1 MAYLSSMKRPP
12 IDQRRVRRHFSGHA
26 EEYECYAQ
34 VQKRVV
40 AGLLERL
47 ACVGPFSGPI
57 LEVGAGT
64 GALALRVAAD
74 YPRLPLVVTDLAH
87 GMTRQA
93 AARLPGASALDAD
106 AACLPFVDGSFG
118 LMLSASMYQWIVDLP
133 AAFAES
139 ARVLKPGGRFVFA
152 LFGAGTLYELR
163 SSHRRAQAEIDG
175 GRPSHVQEF
184 PSREEVAEA
193 LRSAGFD
200 GISVANVDERE
211 HHADVPELLRAL
223 KKIGAQN
230 ASRSGPAG
238 LASRRVMERMMELY
252 RREHGRE
259 GMIPAT
265 YEVIYGTARR
275 P

>member
-1 MAYLSSMKRPP
+1 MANLSCMNRPP

-26 EEYECYAQ
+26 DEYERYAQ

-40 AGLLERL
+40 AGLLDRL
-47 ACVGPFSGPI
+47 ARLGPFSGPI

-64 GALALRVAAD
+64 GALGEKVAGLH
-74 YPRLPLVVTDLAH
+74 PQLPLVVTDLAH

-106 AACLPFVDGSFG
+106 AASLPFVEDSFG
-118 LMLSASMYQWIVDLP
+118 LMLSASMYQWIIDLP

-139 ARVLKPGGRFVFA
+139 ARVLKPGGHFVFA
-152 LFGAGTLYELR
+152 LFGAGTLCELR

-175 GRPSHVQEF
+175 GRPSHTQEF

-193 LRSAGFD
+193 LRSAGFV
-200 GISVANVDERE
+200 GITVASVDERE
-211 HHADVPELLRAL
+211 HHPDVPDLLRAL

-265 YEVIYGTARR
+265 YEVIYGTARW

>member
-1 MAYLSSMKRPP
+1 MANLSRMKRPS

-26 EEYECYAQ
+26 EEYERYAQ

-47 ACVGPFSGPI
+47 VCLGPFSGPI

-64 GALALRVAAD
+64 GALARRIAEG
-74 YPRLPLVVTDLAH
+74 YPHLPLVVTDLAH
-87 GMTRQA
+87 GMTCQA
-93 AARLPGASALDAD
+93 AAQLPGASALDAD
-106 AACLPFVDGSFG
+106 AACLPFVDRSFG

-139 ARVLKPGGRFVFA
+139 ARVLKPDGHFVFA
-152 LFGAGTLYELR
+152 LFGARTLCELR

-175 GRPSHVQEF
+175 GRPSHTQEF

-193 LRSAGFD
+193 LRLAGFI
-200 GISVANVDERE
+200 GIVVESVDERE
-211 HHADVPELLRAL
+211 HHPDVPDLLRAL

-265 YEVIYGTARR
+265 YEVIYGMARR

>member
-1 MAYLSSMKRPP
+1 MAKFSCMKRPL
-12 IDQRRVRRHFSGHA
+12 IDHHRVRRHFSCHA
-26 EEYECYAQ
+26 DEYERYAQ

-47 ACVGPFSGPI
+47 ERLGSMSGPV

-64 GALALRVAAD
+64 GSLARRIAEV
-74 YPRLPLVVTDLAH
+74 YPQLPLVVTDLAH

-93 AARLPGASALDAD
+93 ASRLPGAWALDAD
-106 AACLPFVDGSFG
+106 AACLPFVDRSFG

-139 ARVLKPGGRFVFA
+139 ARVLKPGGVFAFA
-152 LFGAGTLYELR
+152 LFGAGTLCELR
-163 SSHRRAQAEIDG
+163 SCHHRALGEVDASRTSHT
-175 GRPSHVQEF
+175 QEF

-193 LRSAGFD
+193 LRRAGFV
-200 GISVANVDERE
+200 GIAVESVDERE
-211 HHADVPELLRAL
+211 HHADVPDLLRSL

-230 ASRSGPAG
+230 ASRSGPPG

-252 RREHGRE
+252 RREHGRD

-265 YEVIYGTARR
+265 YEVIYGLGRR
-275 P
+275 A

>member
-1 MAYLSSMKRPP
+1 MNRPLL
-12 IDQRRVRRHFSGHA
+12 DQRRVRRHFSGHA
-26 EEYECYAQ
+26 EEYERHAQ

-47 ACVGPFSGPI
+47 ARLGPLSGPI

-64 GALALRVAAD
+64 GALARRIAEG
-74 YPRLPLVVTDLAH
+74 YPQLPLVVTDLAH

-93 AARLPGASALDAD
+93 VGRLPGASALDAD
-106 AACLPFVDGSFG
+106 AGCLPFVDRSFG
-118 LMLSASMYQWIVDLP
+118 LMLSASMYQWIIDLP

-139 ARVLKPGGRFVFA
+139 ARVLKPGGDFVFA
-152 LFGAGTLYELR
+152 LFGARTLYELR

-175 GRPSHVQEF
+175 GRASHAQEF
-184 PSREEVAEA
+184 PSREEVEAA
-193 LRSAGFD
+193 LRLAGF
-200 GISVANVDERE
+200 GEISVESVDERE
-211 HHADVPELLRAL
+211 HHPDVPNLLRAL

-252 RREHGRE
+252 RREYGRE

-265 YEVIYGTARR
+265 YEVIYGTARH